1 VFYIWHSAKSGLGQ
15 PALLESDP
23 WIAQRHMRG
32 EGFVAAVVF
41 VQHHFLGPRRFYRV
55 AQLCWDVLL
64 VYWFSRPGH
73 EATRRDLRVERPHVA
88 PNRRALPLFATNVQ
102 EALLQ
107 ALAILLLLILALTRV
122 LCSGCASLSTD
133 YLN

>member
-1 VFYIWHSAKSGLGQ
+1 
-15 PALLESDP
+15 
-23 WIAQRHMRG
+23 MRG

-55 AQLCWDVLL
+55 VQLCWDVLL

-88 PNRRALPLFATNVQ
+88 PNRRALPLFATNAQ